1 MPFSRTIWSAFTI
14 GSAYDDAYWVKLYIQ
29 LRNIE
34 SSLAY
39 DSEAEAKIIKN
50 AQDLTKKVDITKAI
64 DYIDYKFGGLT
75 NTPVSF
81 AYRDLS
87 TTLGESGDYSAS
99 EKEEIIKFAAHS
111 ENIIVY

>member
-1 MPFSRTIWSAFTI
+1 MTLDSVKDI
-14 GSAYDDAYWVKLYIQ
+14 YDDSYWIKLYIQ

-50 AQDLTKKVDITKAI
+50 AQDLAKKVDIAKAI
-64 DYIDYKFGGLT
+64 DYTDYKFKGLT
-75 NTPVSF
+75 NTPVSL
-81 AYRDLS
+81 AYKDLS
-87 TTLGESGDYSAS
+87 TILGDGGDYSAR
-99 EKEEIIKFAAHS
+99 EKEEIIKFAAQS